1 MNLGGNERSPHRSSP
16 GAREIPKDMA
26 GTSISA
32 RSPHQQSK
40 NQQSIPI
47 PIDADADADVA
58 DADQIQTNMTMAMSF
73 RFLSDAIYFTHHS
86 MELQHQAQRVSLAI
100 LQVFPT

>member
-1 MNLGGNERSPHRSSP
+1 MSVPLIDLPPAPEKYRKIWREHQYQPA
-16 GAREIPKDMA
+16 ARH
-26 GTSISA
+26 TNN
-32 RSPHQQSK
+32 Q

-47 PIDADADADVA
+47 DADADVA